1 MIGAAVAAG
10 LGSLIGSGLNSI
22 WGSYQSKDLMDYQ
35 SQLQQILIDKANWYN
50 HPYNQME
57 RLSFSGLNPNLVYGS
72 GGVTG
77 NQSDTGKVSTV
88 NRDAG
93 LNLGIQDAV
102 QTHLNQKLVDQQVLE
117 SKSREVKN
125 MNDTMGQI
133 LSNKLL
139 RKTMAYQIDQMK
151 ENVNHT
157 VQSIK
162 ESQRRVDKMFW
173 ETNNLKLDS
182 NLLVER
188 TKNEIKQG
196 KILDLKPSEMRA
208 HIRQM
213 DSISDLNKKQLLVS
227 DAKIKELVESA
238 KWLASRTHG
247 QDLENELTER
257 MKSIGLQG
265 MTTKDFFMLLKDLI
279 ISALK

>member
-35 SQLQQILIDKANWYN
+35 SQLQQILVDKANWYN

-93 LNLGIQDAV
+93 LNLGVQDAV
-102 QTHLNQKLVDQQVLE
+102 QAHLQQKMVDQQVLE
-117 SKSREVKN
+117 SKSRELKN
-125 MNDTMGQI
+125 FNDTVGQI
-133 LSNKLL
+133 LSNKLM
-139 RKTMAYQIDQMK
+139 RKTMAYQVEQMK

-162 ESQRRVDKMFW
+162 ESQSRQDKMYW
-173 ETNNLKLDS
+173 ETNNLKIDS

-188 TKNEIKQG
+188 VENERKQG
-196 KILDLKPSEMRA
+196 KILDLKPAEMRA

-213 DSISDLNKKQLLVS
+213 DSISELNKKQLLVS
-227 DAKIKELVESA
+227 DAKIRELEESA

-257 MKSIGLQG
+257 MKSIGMQG

-279 ISALK
+279 IAALK